1 MRGFSLSR
9 LQLPDRTPARK
20 TVKKTNSDK
29 DQTKGY
35 LPGNRLWR
43 KISWTNMSTSKMTGG
58 TEIRRVFALNLKRL
72 RELQHIS
79 QLQLSSMTGLTHN
92 FINDIEKCRKWVS
105 PESLAKLAA
114 ALRVQ
119 PFQFF
124 ISEFLTG
131 K

>member
-1 MRGFSLSR
+1 
-9 LQLPDRTPARK
+9 
-20 TVKKTNSDK
+20 
-29 DQTKGY
+29 
-35 LPGNRLWR
+35 
-43 KISWTNMSTSKMTGG
+43 MTGG

-105 PESLAKLAA
+105 PESLAKLAG

-124 ISEFLTG
+124 LSEFLTG
-131 K
+131 KYEEDRLNIYREDFVDMFQKVASDWMEVYLPKIPEKRSKSKKPGSL